1 MLPPAITDY
10 IDAFENPAGIF
21 RTLGE
26 PAVERDVYGVP
37 QFTAG
42 NSSAIFTRLDGGGR
56 RRFLKCYIR
65 PNPHLRT
72 IYDYIERQRPALL
85 PCVKL
90 LREEIF
96 IHPLGGEPGWVDVV
110 EGEWTEGETLAVA
123 VARAAKAGDA
133 VRLGELADAFDE
145 LCAELFAAEWAHGD
159 LKPENIVVR
168 SGGGAND
175 TATSPLALI
184 DCDAMWIPALK
195 GARAAELGT
204 PEYHHPARTAEHF
217 DKMIDDYPARLI
229 SVSLRALS
237 IAPELYAKYNTPERL
252 LLSPAEI
259 IAGKSPAFEE
269 ILELFTAHGMEREC
283 RFAEKLRD

>member
-1 MLPPAITDY
+1 VTRPAILPAITDY

-26 PAVERDVYGVP
+26 PAVERDIYGVP

-42 NSSAIFTRLDGGGR
+42 NSAAIFTRLDGGGQ
-56 RRFLKCYIR
+56 RRFIKCYIR

-72 IYDYIERQRPALL
+72 IYGYIELLRPTLL
-85 PCVKL
+85 PSVKL

-145 LCAELFAAEWAHGD
+145 LCAELTAAEWSHGD

-168 SGGGAND
+168 GGGA
-175 TATSPLALI
+175 TSPFALI
-184 DCDAMWIPALK
+184 DCDAMWIPALD

-204 PEYHHPARTAEHF
+204 PEYRHPARTAEHF
-217 DKMIDDYPARLI
+217 DKTIDDYPAWLI

-237 IAPELYAKYNTPERL
+237 IAPELYTKYNTPELL
-252 LLSPAEI
+252 LLSPDEI
-259 IAGKSPAFEE
+259 IAGKSPAFGE
-269 ILELFTAHGMEREC
+269 ILELFTTHEMEREC